1 MPIEFAIKIFLGHL
15 QQNGPIFF
23 SWSQSVTVG
32 LVHVRRSVNDDDDD
46 DDEKNSRPYLQTI
59 FYVKFSQILNN
70 MIPPSLLFP
79 THFLWRNSP

>member
-32 LVHVRRSVNDDDDD
+32 LVYVRRSVNDDDDD
-46 DDEKNSRPYLQTI
+46 GGGGDDDDDDGKNSTY
-59 FYVKFSQILNN
+59 K
-70 MIPPSLLFP
+70 LFF
-79 THFLWRNSP
+79 T